1 MDGHGGQAYDLT
13 HQFAIDDRAIG
24 PAGSEV
30 EDRLEEIVRSILVS
44 CVEDGTLDV
53 GDRQRTEVSGSGEC
67 RKVVGIASRVIEVHG
82 VLR

>member
-1 MDGHGGQAYDLT
+1 MT
-13 HQFAIDDRAIG
+13 IG

-44 CVEDGTLDV
+44 RVKDGTLDV

-67 RKVVGIASRVIEVHG
+67 PKEGGIASRVSEVHG